1 LGISLFIARRH
12 LFSRKSRGII
22 NIISMISTLVV
33 AFVTAAMIV
42 VLSAFNG
49 IDDLVKKLFSNFD
62 TPLTIVPVE
71 GRFFADSLLT
81 DQALLGIQGI
91 KGISRVI
98 EEDAWLNYA
107 DRNAVATIKGVEDS
121 YVALSPL
128 SEMMYEGEMV
138 LRSDSVPFAI
148 VGLGVR
154 SELYMPVGQ
163 GLPTI
168 MEINAPVRGRK
179 LSRYKEN
186 AFNRRA
192 TNVSGVF
199 SVNAELD
206 SKYVLLPLKETR
218 QLFEMPN
225 EVSAIEI
232 FLNQPEDLEGVQH
245 ELLKHLPSGLKVQ
258 SRFEKN
264 ALIYKTNASE
274 KWATFL
280 ILLFI
285 LLIACF
291 NIIAALTMLII
302 EKKRDI
308 FTLMSMGATIHE
320 VRRIFILE
328 GIFINLIGAI
338 GGTILGVTL
347 CLAQQRFG
355 LIAMQGAMVDHYPVS
370 VQWQD
375 VLGIWLVVTTMGAM
389 FSLFLVRLLMNRFVK
404 Q

>member
-1 LGISLFIARRH
+1 MAISLFIARRH
-12 LFSRKSRGII
+12 LFSKKSRGII
-22 NIISMISTLVV
+22 NIIAMISTLVV

-49 IDDLVKKLFSNFD
+49 IDQLVKNLFSNFD
-62 TPLTIVPVE
+62 TPLTILPVE
-71 GRFFADSLLT
+71 GRFFADSLIT
-81 DQALLGIQGI
+81 DQYLLQVQGI
-91 KGISRVI
+91 RGISRVI

-107 DRNAVATIKGVEDS
+107 DHNAVATIKGVEDQ
-121 YVALSPL
+121 YMTLSPL
-128 SEMMYEGEMV
+128 RDMIYEGDMI
-138 LRSDSVPFAI
+138 LRQDSIPFAI

-163 GLPTI
+163 GMPTI

-206 SKYVLLPLKETR
+206 SKYILLPLNETR
-218 QLFEMPN
+218 DLFEMPD
-225 EVSAIEI
+225 VISAIELFVVDEQSI
-232 FLNQPEDLEGVQH
+232 DEVKERLELV
-245 ELLKHLPSGLKVQ
+245 LPKGLKIQ

-302 EKKRDI
+302 EKKKDI
-308 FTLMSMGATIHE
+308 FTLSSMGATDIE
-320 VRRIFILE
+320 VRRIFMLE
-328 GIFINLIGAI
+328 GFFINLIGACM
-338 GGTILGVTL
+338 GTALGVGL

-355 LIAMQGAMVDHYPVS
+355 LIAMEGAMVEHYPVK
-370 VQWQD
+370 VVWTD
-375 VLGIWLVVTTMGAM
+375 VLGIFLVVTSLGAF
-389 FSLFLVRLLMNRFVK
+389 FSFVLVRGLMKRFV
-404 Q
+404 QQ

>member
-1 LGISLFIARRH
+1 MGISLFIARRH

-22 NIISMISTLVV
+22 NVISLISTLVV

-232 FLNQPEDLEGVQH
+232 FLNQPEDLEGVQN
-245 ELLKHLPSGLKVQ
+245 ELLNLLPPGLKVQ

-328 GIFINLIGAI
+328 GIFINLIGAM

>member
-121 YVALSPL
+121 YATLSPL
-128 SEMMYEGEMV
+128 SDMMYEGEMV

-154 SELYMPVGQ
+154 SELNMPVGN

-232 FLNQPEDLEGVQH
+232 FLNQPEDIEGVQK
-245 ELLKHLPSGLKVQ
+245 ELARFLPAGLKVQ

-328 GIFINLIGAI
+328 GIFINLIGAF

-375 VLGIWLVVTTMGAM
+375 VVGIWLVVTTLGAL

>member
-12 LFSRKSRGII
+12 LFSKKSRGII
-22 NIISMISTLVV
+22 NIIAMISTLVV

-49 IDDLVKKLFSNFD
+49 IDDLVKNLFSNFD
-62 TPLTIVPVE
+62 TPLTITPKD
-71 GRFFADSLLT
+71 GRFFSDSLLT
-81 DQALLGIQGI
+81 DAQLLNVNGI

-98 EEDAWLNYA
+98 EEDAWFNYA
-107 DRNAVATIKGVEDS
+107 DRNAVATIKGVDDH
-121 YVALSPL
+121 YTRLSPL
-128 SEMMYEGEMV
+128 AKMMYEGEMV
-138 LRSDSVPFAI
+138 LRSDSIPFAI

-163 GLPTI
+163 GMPTV
-168 MEINAPVRGRK
+168 MQINAPVRGRK

-206 SKYVLLPLKETR
+206 SKYVLLPLQETR
-218 QLFEMPN
+218 ALFEMQN
-225 EVSAIEI
+225 EISAIEV
-232 FLNQPEDLEGVQH
+232 FLHDEEQTEDIKAALQAII
-245 ELLKHLPSGLKVQ
+245 PSELKVQ
-258 SRFEKN
+258 SRYEKN

-308 FTLMSMGATIHE
+308 FTLISMGATIYE

-328 GIFINLIGAI
+328 GIFINLFGAMMGIG
-338 GGTILGVTL
+338 LGVGL
-347 CLAQQRFG
+347 CLAQQYFG
-355 LIAMQGAMVDHYPVS
+355 LITMEGAMVDHYPVK
-370 VQWQD
+370 VQWMD
-375 VLGIWLVVTTMGAM
+375 VVGIAFVVTTMGIL
-389 FSLFLVRLLMNRFVK
+389 FSVFMVRGLMNRFVNH
-404 Q
+404 

>member
-1 LGISLFIARRH
+1 LAISLFIARRH
-12 LFSRKSRGII
+12 LFSKKSRGII
-22 NIISMISTLVV
+22 NIIAMISTLVV

-49 IDDLVKKLFSNFD
+49 IDQLVKNLFSNFD
-62 TPLTIVPVE
+62 TPLTILPVE
-71 GRFFADSLLT
+71 GRFFADSLIT
-81 DQALLGIQGI
+81 DQHLLQVQGI
-91 KGISRVI
+91 RGISRVI

-107 DRNAVATIKGVEDS
+107 DHNAVATIKGVEDQ
-121 YVALSPL
+121 YMTLSPL
-128 SEMMYEGEMV
+128 RDMIYEGDMI
-138 LRSDSVPFAI
+138 LRQDSIPFAI

-163 GLPTI
+163 GMPTI

-206 SKYVLLPLKETR
+206 SKYILLPLNETR
-218 QLFEMPN
+218 DLFEMPD
-225 EVSAIEI
+225 VISAIELFVVDEQSI
-232 FLNQPEDLEGVQH
+232 DEVKERLELV
-245 ELLKHLPSGLKVQ
+245 LPKGLKIQ

-302 EKKRDI
+302 EKKKDI
-308 FTLMSMGATIHE
+308 FTLSSMGATDIE
-320 VRRIFILE
+320 VRRIFMLE
-328 GIFINLIGAI
+328 GFFINLIGACM
-338 GGTILGVTL
+338 GTALGVGL

-355 LIAMQGAMVDHYPVS
+355 LIAMEGAMVEHYPVK
-370 VQWQD
+370 VVWTD
-375 VLGIWLVVTTMGAM
+375 VLGIFLVVTSLGAF
-389 FSLFLVRLLMNRFVK
+389 FSFVLVRGLMKRFV
-404 Q
+404 QQ

>member
-62 TPLTIVPVE
+62 TALTIVPVE

-245 ELLKHLPSGLKVQ
+245 ELVQLLPPGLKVQ

-389 FSLFLVRLLMNRFVK
+389 FSFFLVRLLMNRFVK

>member
-1 LGISLFIARRH
+1 LSISLFIARRH
-12 LFSRKSRGII
+12 LFSKKSRGII

-49 IDDLVKKLFSNFD
+49 IDELVKNLFSNFD
-62 TPLTIVPVE
+62 TPLTIVPTE
-71 GRFFADSLLT
+71 GRFFGDSLLT
-81 DQALLGIQGI
+81 DQTLAHIQGI
-91 KGISRVI
+91 KGFSRII
-98 EEDAWLNYA
+98 EEDAWFNYA
-107 DRNAVATIKGVEDS
+107 DRNAVATVKGVQDS
-121 YVALSPL
+121 YIAYSPL
-128 SEMMYEGEMV
+128 AGMIYEGEMV
-138 LRSDSVPFAI
+138 LRSDSIPFAI

-163 GLPTI
+163 GMPTI

-206 SKYVLLPLKETR
+206 SKYVLLPLQETR
-218 QLFEMPN
+218 ELFEMPN
-225 EVSAIEI
+225 DISSIEI
-232 FLNQPEDLEGVQH
+232 FLHDDNQAEEVKAELEKG
-245 ELLKHLPSGLKVQ
+245 LPAGLKVQ
-258 SRFEKN
+258 SRYEKN

-308 FTLMSMGATIHE
+308 FTLISMGATIHE

-328 GIFINLIGAI
+328 GIFINLIGAVT
-338 GGTILGVTL
+338 GTLLGLGL

-355 LIAMQGAMVDHYPVS
+355 LITMQGAMVDHYPVR
-370 VQWQD
+370 VVAGD
-375 VLGIWLVVTTMGAM
+375 VFGIFLVVAALGGF
-389 FSLFLVRLLMNRFVK
+389 FSLLLVRGLMNRFV
-404 Q
+404 QH

>member
-1 LGISLFIARRH
+1 MGISLFIARRH

-232 FLNQPEDLEGVQH
+232 FLNQPEDLEGVQN
-245 ELLKHLPSGLKVQ
+245 ELLKLLPPGLKVQ

-320 VRRIFILE
+320 VRRIFI
-328 GIFINLIGAI
+328 NLIGAM

>member
-1 LGISLFIARRH
+1 L
-12 LFSRKSRGII
+12 
-22 NIISMISTLVV
+22 ISTLVV

-232 FLNQPEDLEGVQH
+232 FLNQPEDLEGVQN
-245 ELLKHLPSGLKVQ
+245 ELLNLLPPGLKVQ

-328 GIFINLIGAI
+328 GIFINLIGAM

>member
-1 LGISLFIARRH
+1 MAISLFIARRH
-12 LFSRKSRGII
+12 LFSKKSRGII
-22 NIISMISTLVV
+22 NIIAMISMLVV

-49 IDDLVKKLFSNFD
+49 IDQLVKNLFSNFD
-62 TPLTIVPVE
+62 TPLTILPEE

-81 DQALLGIQGI
+81 DDALAQIEGIRGF
-91 KGISRVI
+91 SRVI

-107 DRNAVATIKGVEDS
+107 DHNAVATIKGVEDR
-121 YVALSPL
+121 YLELSPL
-128 SEMMYEGEMV
+128 RDMIYEGDMV
-138 LRSDSVPFAI
+138 LRQDSIPFAV

-154 SELYMPVGQ
+154 SELYMPVGK
-163 GLPTI
+163 GMPTV

-186 AFNRRA
+186 AFNRRS

-206 SKYVLLPLKETR
+206 SKYVLLPLSETR
-218 QLFEMPN
+218 ELFEMPDVISSI
-225 EVSAIEI
+225 EVFVDDEKSIDQVRER
-232 FLNQPEDLEGVQH
+232 LRLQ
-245 ELLKHLPSGLKVQ
+245 LPQGLKMQ
-258 SRFEKN
+258 SRYEKN

-302 EKKRDI
+302 EKKKDI
-308 FTLMSMGATIHE
+308 FTLTSMGATDVE
-320 VRRIFILE
+320 VRRIFMLE
-328 GIFINLIGAI
+328 GFFINLIGAVV
-338 GGTILGVTL
+338 GTAMGVGL
-347 CLAQQRFG
+347 CMAQQQWG
-355 LIAMQGAMVDHYPVS
+355 LIAMEGAMVDHYPVK
-370 VQWQD
+370 VVWTD
-375 VLGIWLVVTTMGAM
+375 VVGIFAVVASLGAF
-389 FSLFLVRLLMNRFVK
+389 FSFVLVRGLMKRFVLR
-404 Q
+404 

>member
-1 LGISLFIARRH
+1 MAISLFIARRH
-12 LFSRKSRGII
+12 LFSKKSRGII
-22 NIISMISTLVV
+22 NIIAMISTLVV

-49 IDDLVKKLFSNFD
+49 IDQLVKNLFSNFD
-62 TPLTIVPVE
+62 TPLTILPVE
-71 GRFFADSLLT
+71 GRFFADSLIT
-81 DQALLGIQGI
+81 DQHLLQVQGI
-91 KGISRVI
+91 RGISRVI

-107 DRNAVATIKGVEDS
+107 DHNAVATIKGVEDQ
-121 YVALSPL
+121 YMTLSPL
-128 SEMMYEGEMV
+128 RDMIYEGDMI
-138 LRSDSVPFAI
+138 LRQDSIPFAI

-163 GLPTI
+163 GMPTI

-206 SKYVLLPLKETR
+206 SKYILLPLNETR
-218 QLFEMPN
+218 DLFEMPD
-225 EVSAIEI
+225 VISAIELFVVDEQSI
-232 FLNQPEDLEGVQH
+232 DEVKERLELV
-245 ELLKHLPSGLKVQ
+245 LPKGLKIQ

-302 EKKRDI
+302 EKKKDI
-308 FTLMSMGATIHE
+308 FTLSSMGATDIE
-320 VRRIFILE
+320 VRRIFMLE
-328 GIFINLIGAI
+328 GFFINLIGACM
-338 GGTILGVTL
+338 GTALGVGL

-355 LIAMQGAMVDHYPVS
+355 LIAMEGAMVEHYPVK
-370 VQWQD
+370 VVWTD
-375 VLGIWLVVTTMGAM
+375 VLGIFLVVTSLGAF
-389 FSLFLVRLLMNRFVK
+389 FSFVLVRGLMKRFV
-404 Q
+404 QQ

>member
-1 LGISLFIARRH
+1 
-12 LFSRKSRGII
+12 
-22 NIISMISTLVV
+22 
-33 AFVTAAMIV
+33 
-42 VLSAFNG
+42 
-49 IDDLVKKLFSNFD
+49 
-62 TPLTIVPVE
+62 
-71 GRFFADSLLT
+71 
-81 DQALLGIQGI
+81 
-91 KGISRVI
+91 
-98 EEDAWLNYA
+98 
-107 DRNAVATIKGVEDS
+107 
-121 YVALSPL
+121 
-128 SEMMYEGEMV
+128 
-138 LRSDSVPFAI
+138 
-148 VGLGVR
+148 
-154 SELYMPVGQ
+154 
-163 GLPTI
+163 
-168 MEINAPVRGRK
+168 
-179 LSRYKEN
+179 
-186 AFNRRA
+186 
-192 TNVSGVF
+192 
-199 SVNAELD
+199 
-206 SKYVLLPLKETR
+206 
-218 QLFEMPN
+218 MPN

-232 FLNQPEDLEGVQH
+232 FLNQPEDLEGVQN
-245 ELLKHLPSGLKVQ
+245 ELLNLLPPGLKVQ

-328 GIFINLIGAI
+328 GIFINLIGAM

>member
-1 LGISLFIARRH
+1 MGISLFIARRH

-62 TPLTIVPVE
+62 TALTIVPVE

-245 ELLKHLPSGLKVQ
+245 ELVQLLPPGLKVQ

>member
-1 LGISLFIARRH
+1 MGISLFIARRH

-62 TPLTIVPVE
+62 TALTIVPVE

-245 ELLKHLPSGLKVQ
+245 ELVQLLPPGLKVQ

-389 FSLFLVRLLMNRFVK
+389 FSFFLVRLLMNRFVK

>member
-1 LGISLFIARRH
+1 MGISLFIARRH

-22 NIISMISTLVV
+22 NVISLISTLVV

-232 FLNQPEDLEGVQH
+232 FLNQPEDLEGVQN
-245 ELLKHLPSGLKVQ
+245 ELLNLLPPGLKVQ

-328 GIFINLIGAI
+328 GIFINLIGAM

-347 CLAQQRFG
+347 CLVQQRFG